1 MLETQLGEPVPVL
14 REAESKP
21 AETASDAEKVKP
33 ESVSP
38 EPDVLDDALAEMAGE
53 LLPAKEVLCDEAPEP
68 NGLEPQ
74 VLLFIDQ
81 IVDRAKGT
89 GAFTAAQ
96 GFASER
102 FKEDANA
109 LNYCLF
115 RLDEAQAASAAPAA

>member
-1 MLETQLGEPVPVL
+1 M
-14 REAESKP
+14 S
-21 AETASDAEKVKP
+21 S
-33 ESVSP
+33 

-53 LLPAKEVLCDEAPEP
+53 LLPAKDVAADEVPEP
-68 NGLEPQ
+68 CDLEPQ
-74 VLLFIDQ
+74 VLSFIDQ

-96 GFASER
+96 GFAQER
-102 FKEDANA
+102 FKDNGNA